1 MTGDREVEV
10 VEAFVALATSL
21 AVGLDVVDL
30 LSELTDQ
37 CTALLDVSTAGLL
50 LADSN
55 GNLHVAAASSE
66 RAHNLELFQLQ
77 REEGPCLD
85 CYHRGQPVAVA
96 DLDEA
101 AARWPQFTAA
111 ATGAG
116 IRSVHAVPLRL
127 REMTLGAL
135 GLFGSD
141 TGHLNTKD
149 LTLGQALADVASVAL
164 ITERAAADR
173 DLVVEQLQTALERRV
188 VLEQAKGVLAERG
201 ALTMDQ
207 AFGHLRQYA
216 RDHNLRLSDVAGSL
230 VSRELASD
238 EVLRHAR
245 ARHR

>member
-1 MTGDREVEV
+1 MTSDREVEV

-37 CTALLDVSTAGLL
+37 CTALLDVNTAGLL
-50 LADSN
+50 LADSR

-85 CYHRGQPVAVA
+85 CYHSGQPVAVT

-101 AARWPQFTAA
+101 ADRWPQFTAA
-111 ATGAG
+111 AAAAD
-116 IRSVHAVPLRL
+116 IHSVHAVPLRL

-135 GLFGSD
+135 GLFG
-141 TGHLNTKD
+141 TGTGRLNPAD

-164 ITERAAADR
+164 VTERAAADR
-173 DLVVEQLQTALERRV
+173 DLVVEQLQTALDSRV
-188 VLEQAKGVLAERG
+188 VLEQAKGLLAERG
-201 ALTMDQ
+201 DLTMDQ
-207 AFGHLRQYA
+207 AFAYLRQYA
-216 RDHNLRLSDVAGSL
+216 RDHNLRLSDLGSSL
-230 VSRELASD
+230 VHRDLATD
-238 EVLRHAR
+238 EVIRHAR